1 MLHLK
6 QIDLM
11 LLLFSFALHLLRLA
25 LSANYM
31 NAIGIFFLALRKCGN
46 VPLATS
52 SKNKHGKKSV
62 TSVCVC
68 MCVIFAYCLCL
79 VGCVHLNAP
88 MCVCMFGNGTFCC
101 YFTTRLKCNVLTS
114 SVLVN

>member
-1 MLHLK
+1 
-6 QIDLM
+6 M

-31 NAIGIFFLALRKCGN
+31 NAIGIFSLALRKCGN

-88 MCVCMFGNGTFCC
+88 MCV
-101 YFTTRLKCNVLTS
+101 YVWQWYVLLLFHYKIEMQRVDFIRFS
-114 SVLVN
+114 